1 MKVLLPVGD
10 RIRFKCLLDCQIA
23 QTSTTGQD
31 ILKGQSKVAGTL
43 VSYRNEL
50 TCNIQ
55 LPGAS
60 WTVVQ
65 SYILSEL
72 SFVISFT

>member
-10 RIRFKCLLDCQIA
+10 RIRFQCLLDCQIA

-31 ILKGQSKVAGTL
+31 ILKGQSKVAGTQ
-43 VSYRNEL
+43 VSYCNEL

-55 LPGAS
+55 LPGAF

-65 SYILSEL
+65 SFILSEVSL
-72 SFVISFT
+72 VISFT